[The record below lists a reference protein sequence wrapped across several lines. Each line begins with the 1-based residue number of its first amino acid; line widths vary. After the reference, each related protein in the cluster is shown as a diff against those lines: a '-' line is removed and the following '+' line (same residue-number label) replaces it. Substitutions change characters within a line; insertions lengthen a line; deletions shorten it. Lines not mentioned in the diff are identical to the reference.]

1 MKTSL
6 IIAAALIALAGLA
19 LLAAIVLKMEKSNR
33 LINVSF
39 DELKNMENRDR

>member
-6 IIAAALIALAGLA
+6 IIATALIILAGLA
-19 LLAAIVLKMEKSNR
+19 LLAAIVLKMRKSNQ

-39 DELKNMENRDR
+39 NELKNMEHRDR

>member
-6 IIAAALIALAGLA
+6 LIATALIVLAGLA
-19 LLAAIVLKMEKSNR
+19 LLAATVLKIGKPNR

>member
-6 IIAAALIALAGLA
+6 IIATALIILAGLA
-19 LLAAIVLKMEKSNR
+19 LLATIVLKMRKSNQ

-39 DELKNMENRDR
+39 NELKNMEHRDR